1 MSSSPSIKFAS
12 FIVKKFKSQ
21 MIESLSEPV
30 DLSKKKALISSRFS
44 SKGYYNSISFHR
56 KLLLEKIKDK
66 EIFIKGLLTH
76 KKYIEECN
84 SVSGILSPFGWGE
97 ICHRDKPT
105 ITRIIDSLENKSLVV
120 RVSDQIDHR
129 IKRVVLT
136 KSGKQLFY
144 DVLPIMEK
152 TREEVR
158 GKIPE
163 EEIEIFKNVLSK
175 IIKNLNS

>member
-1 MSSSPSIKFAS
+1 M
-12 FIVKKFKSQ
+12 
-21 MIESLSEPV
+21 
-30 DLSKKKALISSRFS
+30 
-44 SKGYYNSISFHR
+44 
-56 KLLLEKIKDK
+56 
-66 EIFIKGLLTH
+66 
-76 KKYIEECN
+76 
-84 SVSGILSPFGWGE
+84 GE
-97 ICHRDKPT
+97 ICLRDKPT
-105 ITRIIDSLENKSLVV
+105 ISRIIDSLEDKSLVV

-158 GKIPE
+158 GKIPD

>member
-1 MSSSPSIKFAS
+1 MTKEASLKLHMNLGMLIRSAHNSMTEKFVQNVYDSGLNISMDQWMILGPIWHLESPSQK
-12 FIVKKFKSQ
+12 
-21 MIESLSEPV
+21 
-30 DLSKKKALISSRFS
+30 DL
-44 SKGYYNSISFHR
+44 
-56 KLLLEKIKDK
+56 
-66 EIFIKGLLTH
+66 
-76 KKYIEECN
+76 
-84 SVSGILSPFGWGE
+84 GE
-97 ICHRDKPT
+97 ICLRDKPT
-105 ITRIIDSLENKSLVV
+105 ISRIIDSLEDKSLVV

-136 KSGKQLFY
+136 KAGKQLFY

-158 GKIPE
+158 GEIPD